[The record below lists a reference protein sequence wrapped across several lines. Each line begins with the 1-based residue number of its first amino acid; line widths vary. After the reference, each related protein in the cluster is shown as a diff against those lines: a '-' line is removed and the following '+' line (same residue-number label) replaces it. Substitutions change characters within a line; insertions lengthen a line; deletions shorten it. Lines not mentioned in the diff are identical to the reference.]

1 MNKVKLKDVSLKKID
16 KTSSNENKI
25 IRINQ
30 LTSLAHYKSIQ
41 QYLHA
46 YLQQSN
52 TNPVEHEHWFVLC
65 I

>member
-1 MNKVKLKDVSLKKID
+1 MNKVKLKGVSLKKID

-25 IRINQ
+25 MHINQ

-41 QYLHA
+41 QYLHS